1 MSRPSD
7 DVPFPTH
14 RGRWRRPY
22 NLPPRVIRQQLLRRR
37 EQRPSFPNRFTV
49 ENRTDQQ
56 ELTALSP
63 PSPVNYSQRNGDNN
77 PTNLDRF
84 LEFTTPVVPAQHI
97 PKTITGRRQAGTI
110 ISESRPYFVL
120 KDLWKAFEEW
130 SAYGAGIPL
139 LLNGNCPVTQYYV
152 PYLSAIQLYVDPS
165 GSSSQRPG
173 EEESGTDSSRE
184 TTSRNGS
191 SNNAVQGARSRIE
204 IGDRPSRGSSSNETI
219 IQNPPGQLVFEYFER
234 ALPFTREPL
243 ACKISDLASRFP
255 ALMTY
260 GSCDL
265 LPSSWIS
272 VAWYPIYRIPM
283 GPTRRNVDARFLTFH
298 CLSTQSPGTSTDG
311 LPFEGFNIREFSDAE
326 ISSKLP
332 LHTFGLSFY
341 KLQVSLWNTADIR
354 ISLKVD
360 SLLREAANWIR
371 RLQVYHPDF
380 MFFLYHRR

>member
-1 MSRPSD
+1 MSSPSD
-7 DVPFPTH
+7 DVPFPAH
-14 RGRWRRPY
+14 RGRWWRPY

-37 EQRPSFPNRFTV
+37 EQRPSFPNRFAA
-49 ENRTDQQ
+49 ENRTYQQ
-56 ELTALSP
+56 QLTASSSS
-63 PSPVNYSQRNGDNN
+63 SPVNNSQRNGDDN

-110 ISESRPYFVL
+110 VPESRPYFVL

-130 SAYGAGIPL
+130 SAYGAGVPL
-139 LLNGNCPVTQYYV
+139 LLNGTCPVTQYYV

-165 GSSSQRPG
+165 RSSSQRPG
-173 EEESGTDSSRE
+173 EEESCTDSSRE

-204 IGDRPSRGSSSNETI
+204 IGDRLSRGSSSNETV
-219 IQNPPGQLVFEYFER
+219 IQNPPGHLVFEYFER

-243 ACKISDLASRFP
+243 AWKISDLASWFP

-260 GSCDL
+260 RSCDL

-298 CLSTQSPGTSTDG
+298 CLSTQSPGTGTDG
-311 LPFEGFNIREFSDAE
+311 PPFKGFNIRELSDAE
-326 ISSKLP
+326 MSSKLP
-332 LHTFGLSFY
+332 LPTFGLSFY
-341 KLQVSLWNTADIR
+341 KLQVSLWNTAESR

-360 SLLREAANWIR
+360 SLVREAANWLR

-380 MFFLYHRR
+380 MFFMYHRR